1 MLALLDQGHR
11 FRRGRTRVV
20 VVLPVF
26 GAPWLLAVAIGWG
39 SGMAWD
45 QGMAWGFAWWWP
57 GPAPTSPGNA
67 AICPSRPPSACA
79 HGWTRRAL
87 NLGGPGGQA
96 IRGLLPPGTGTAA
109 RGVPPASWPR
119 LPRRPGLLHRG
130 SPHSR
135 GRRCGPGGRRCRC
148 CCRPRAAQR
157 WGWGRGAASPS
168 GPTEPREMWT
178 SRSPGPSS
186 NRWGPNSWQQHN
198 ILGPLGGPFLA
209 GPMPQ
214 GHMCRSLTGRG
225 RGPQGLN
232 SGPGK
237 PEQHLGMDP

>member
-1 MLALLDQGHR
+1 M
-11 FRRGRTRVV
+11 
-20 VVLPVF
+20 
-26 GAPWLLAVAIGWG
+26 APRSGNGLGEWHGLG
-39 SGMAWD
+39 SGD
-45 QGMAWGFAWWWP
+45 GMGFRMVVAR
-57 GPAPTSPGNA
+57 A
-67 AICPSRPPSACA
+67 CPDLPWQCCNLPQQASKCVCPWVDSAGTQSRGA
-79 HGWTRRAL
+79 RRASHKRA
-87 NLGGPGGQA
+87 P
-96 IRGLLPPGTGTAA
+96 AA
-109 RGVPPASWPR
+109 GHWHCCCRGVPPASWPR

-148 CCRPRAAQR
+148 CCWPRAAQR

>member
-26 GAPWLLAVAIGWG
+26 GAPWLLAVAMGWG

-109 RGVPPASWPR
+109 AAECHPR
-119 LPRRPGLLHRG
+119 LGHG
-130 SPHSR
+130 CQ
-135 GRRCGPGGRRCRC
+135 GGPGC
-148 CCRPRAAQR
+148 CIGGLRIP
-157 WGWGRGAASPS
+157 GAAAVGLGAGAAAAAAGHGLPS
-168 GPTEPREMWT
+168 AGAGAVVPLRRRGQLNLGKCGLPDPRVHLQTAGAPIPGSNIISLGPWGGLFW
-178 SRSPGPSS
+178 PGPCRRATCVVVS
-186 NRWGPNSWQQHN
+186 P
-198 ILGPLGGPFLA
+198 A
-209 GPMPQ
+209 GAGAP
-214 GHMCRSLTGRG
+214 RV
-225 RGPQGLN
+225 
-232 SGPGK
+232 
-237 PEQHLGMDP
+237 